1 MDTIKLTTARVRN
14 DIAGYKQRIERVR
27 QQIDDLEG
35 RMLPRRE
42 IPTRRRRQ
50 ALKNEVAHVKQL
62 ITYAQDLLDLLE
74 GGTWFQF

>member
-1 MDTIKLTTARVRN
+1 MDTIKLTTERVRN

-42 IPTRRRRQ
+42 IPTRRQ

-62 ITYAQDLLDLLE
+62 ITYAQGLLDLLE